1 MRRRMRNPRKLEE
14 LCFLA
19 SLRKE
24 SVVFYTEER
33 PSWCTL
39 NNVTRLLYTT
49 RRLSFCNNINRDTYV
64 ISVTSGLQ
72 IRNIIRITGASNACL
87 TADYEC
93 TPIQSSP
100 PPPHYIDI
108 IIPGCFE
115 CLRYTSLVAS
125 PTVGLRDEIIA
136 NLVLLRRSHFLLATL
151 IL

>member
-1 MRRRMRNPRKLEE
+1 MRRRVRNPRKLEE

-19 SLRKE
+19 FLRKE

-33 PSWCTL
+33 PPWCKL

-100 PPPHYIDI
+100 PPLHWYYNSWMFRMSQVYLTCRILNR
-108 IIPGCFE
+108 GSARWNYRE
-115 CLRYTSLVAS
+115 SRS
-125 PTVGLRDEIIA
+125 PA
-136 NLVLLRRSHFLLATL
+136 
-151 IL
+151 

>member
-100 PPPHYIDI
+100 PPPLHWYYNSWMFRMSQVYLTCR
-108 IIPGCFE
+108 IPNRGSARWNYRE
-115 CLRYTSLVAS
+115 SRS
-125 PTVGLRDEIIA
+125 PA
-136 NLVLLRRSHFLLATL
+136 
-151 IL
+151 